1 MHGDWD
7 EPDASELGRT
17 PFDWQVVLVVVLLVA
32 LFVFSFFAGGGCAQ
46 GGDPVAD
53 ALADLKAEKA
63 VRSAIAGLRPTYQQP
78 TPPGAILYPAPTYPP
93 AYTSGVCVGF
103 V

>member
-17 PFDWQVVLVVVLLVA
+17 PFDWQAVLVVVLMVA

-46 GGDPVAD
+46 GAEPVFA
-53 ALADLKAEKA
+53 AFPTAEPTW
-63 VRSAIAGLRPTYQQP
+63 SAFPTQQP
-78 TPPGAILYPAPTYPP
+78 TAPVPVPVPITISLPP
-93 AYTSGVCVGF
+93 AECVGGT
-103 V
+103 